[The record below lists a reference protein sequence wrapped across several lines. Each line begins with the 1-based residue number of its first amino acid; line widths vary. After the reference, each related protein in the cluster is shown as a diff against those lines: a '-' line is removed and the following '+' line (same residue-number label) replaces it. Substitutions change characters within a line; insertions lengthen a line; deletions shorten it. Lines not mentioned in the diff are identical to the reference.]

1 MNDNRRLYMESYNWG
16 GKNCYVHKNESADIC
31 LIQPIGNHD
40 LAIFDKEMEQIKK
53 LAPTVPFSF
62 VAMLINDWNNELS
75 PWKAPAVFGDEDF
88 GAGANDTLT
97 FITEIL
103 LKELNVNTDHI
114 CLGGYSLA
122 GLFSLWA
129 AYQTG
134 IFSGIAAVSPSVW
147 FPGWDNYMESQS
159 IKTPDVYLSLGDK
172 EEKTRNKTM
181 SVVGNNIR
189 RQHELLRFSVN
200 RRTLEWNP
208 GNHFTSPELRM
219 AKGFAWLLNK
229 K

>member
-1 MNDNRRLYMESYNWG
+1 MESFNID

-40 LAIFDKEMEQIKK
+40 LEILDKEVEQIKK

-97 FITEIL
+97 FITETL
-103 LKELNVNTDHI
+103 LKKLNMNTDHI
-114 CLGGYSLA
+114 YLGGYSLA

-129 AYQTG
+129 AYQTD
-134 IFSGIAAVSPSVW
+134 IFSGIAAVPRSGSAD
-147 FPGWDNYMESQS
+147 GKD
-159 IKTPDVYLSLGDK
+159 I
-172 EEKTRNKTM
+172 
-181 SVVGNNIR
+181 
-189 RQHELLRFSVN
+189 
-200 RRTLEWNP
+200 WN
-208 GNHFTSPELRM
+208 HRV
-219 AKGFAWLLNK
+219 
-229 K
+229 